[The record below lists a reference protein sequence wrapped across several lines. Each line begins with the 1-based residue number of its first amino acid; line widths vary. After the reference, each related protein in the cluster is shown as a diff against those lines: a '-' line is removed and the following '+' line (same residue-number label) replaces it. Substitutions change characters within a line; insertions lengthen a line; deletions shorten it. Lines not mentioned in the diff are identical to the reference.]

1 MSLQR
6 HFWAMMAIVML
17 PALALAGGDAYP
29 VDRPALVLHLS
40 DNQTV
45 QLTLQDLAKLPKRS
59 LTVQDSPDS
68 APIVWT
74 GVDADALFN
83 SLNVQ
88 LPPFKRLRLEALN
101 LYSALLPRSDIEQF
115 HPIIAY
121 SRDGQSVPVHESGP
135 LFWIYPF
142 DDYPELRTQIYYS
155 RAVWQL
161 SDIYFE

>member
-1 MSLQR
+1 
-6 HFWAMMAIVML
+6 MMAIVML

-40 DNQTV
+40 DDQTV

-59 LTVQDSPDS
+59 LTVQDSPAS
-68 APIVWT
+68 APVEWT

-83 SLNVQ
+83 SLNLQ
-88 LPPFKRLRLEALN
+88 SPPYKLLRLQALN
-101 LYSALLPRSDIEQF
+101 FYSVLIPRSDIEQF

-121 SRDGQSVPVHESGP
+121 ARNGQPVPAHKSGP

-142 DDYPELRTQIYYS
+142 DDYPELRTQIHFS